1 MNAHTQL
8 RSLQLMFARFV
19 FAISA
24 FVLLTTGQVAR
35 ADAPAPDVA
44 TQEYEVR
51 FMQEMTEHH
60 MMAVQMGMMCLDKAV
75 HQELR
80 TMCQD
85 IVTSQQE
92 EIQTMQ
98 QWLANWYR
106 VSMTEPR
113 MPPGHENRMEKL
125 SMLSGAE
132 FEIAFMTE
140 MIRHHKKA
148 VVNASQCI
156 DHAYHDALQ
165 DLCTDIATTQLE
177 EIRLMEDWLCQ
188 WYGMCRPRHGR

>member
-1 MNAHTQL
+1 MNAVVQL
-8 RSLQLMFARFV
+8 RSLQLMFSRSV
-19 FAISA
+19 LAISA
-24 FVLLTTGQVAR
+24 LVLLATGQVAR
-35 ADAPAPDVA
+35 ADAPAPDVS

-80 TMCQD
+80 TLCQN
-85 IVTSQQE
+85 IVTAQQQE
-92 EIQTMQ
+92 IATME
-98 QWLANWYR
+98 QWLASWYA

-113 MPPGHENRMEKL
+113 MPQGHEKRMEKL

-140 MIRHHKKA
+140 MTRHHKKA
-148 VVNASQCI
+148 VVKASQCI
-156 DHAYHDALQ
+156 DRAYHDALE
-165 DLCTDIATTQLE
+165 DLCTNIVTTQLQ

-188 WYGMCRPRHGR
+188 WYGMCRPRHSR